1 MTRFLPPLLLALA
14 ASTGLAAPS
23 SAAGSTVYVAAGTA
37 GASYDD
43 SLTGGNARDYVVQ
56 AQQGER
62 LEVLLSAKNDDV
74 YFRVLSPGGDGLYNS
89 NKQGNHLDG
98 LKIGRGGSYVVRVG
112 VTRDV
117 EKGHERHYSLMVN
130 LQ

>member
-1 MTRFLPPLLLALA
+1 MIRLLPALLVALPLLGSALPA
-14 ASTGLAAPS
+14 V
-23 SAAGSTVYVAAGTA
+23 AAGGTVYVETTSG
-37 GASYDD
+37 SYDD

-56 AQQGER
+56 ARQGER

-74 YFRVLSPGGDGLYNS
+74 FFRVLGPGGNGLYNS
-89 NKQGNHLDG
+89 NKEGNHLDG
-98 LKIGRGGSYVVRVG
+98 LKIGRSGSYVVQVG
-112 VTRDV
+112 VTKDV

>member
-1 MTRFLPPLLLALA
+1 MTRILAALLLALPLLGIALPA
-14 ASTGLAAPS
+14 A
-23 SAAGSTVYVAAGTA
+23 AAGGTVYVEATSG
-37 GASYDD
+37 SYDD

-56 AQQGER
+56 ARQGER

-74 YFRVLSPGGDGLYNS
+74 YFRVLGPGGNGLYNS

-98 LKIGRGGSYVVRVG
+98 LKIGRSGSYTVRVG
-112 VTRDV
+112 VTKEV